1 MVILVGVV
9 MLIYIVLLVIA
20 RRADSHDVRKGG
32 LVCLSDNNISDSQ
45 LYEVV
50 LDTGLRQ
57 STPTTAKVGLE
68 GWGCSEGVGG
78 WVGGSRGVG
87 RCAAPQL

>member
-1 MVILVGVV
+1 VVVILVSVV
-9 MLIYIVLLVIA
+9 LLIYIVLLVIA
-20 RRADSHDVRKGG
+20 RRADSHDLRKGG

-57 STPTTAKVGLE
+57 SAPTTAKV
-68 GWGCSEGVGG
+68 CVGG
-78 WVGGSRGVG
+78 QEMWCGPGGG
-87 RCAAPQL
+87 

>member
-1 MVILVGVV
+1 MVVILVSAVL
-9 MLIYIVLLVIA
+9 LIYIVLLVIA
-20 RRADSHDVRKGG
+20 RRADSHDLRKGG

-57 STPTTAKVGLE
+57 SAPTTAKVR
-68 GWGCSEGVGG
+68 VGG
-78 WVGGSRGVG
+78 QEVWFGLGGG
-87 RCAAPQL
+87 